1 VSRLRRLLRLVT
13 LDPSPLRHRDFR
25 LLFAGQLVT
34 LLGTMITTVAV
45 PYQVYQ
51 LTGSSLAVGLLGL
64 AELVPVLGLA
74 FLGGALA
81 DARERR
87 GLVLVTEVAAG
98 VTSAVLMANA
108 LLPAPLLWLIYA
120 MTAVQGGL
128 YALQRPSLDAL
139 LPRIVPSAELAP
151 AGALSTLRGTLG
163 MLLGPAV
170 AGVLIATLGLPAT
183 FAVDALSFAV
193 SVGAIALM
201 RAVPPGQGAER
212 PSLRRVLEGLR
223 YARTRQELIGTY
235 AVDMLAMFFGMPTAL
250 FPAIAEPLGGPAV
263 LGLLFAAPAFGGLV
277 ASLTSGWTRH
287 VHRHGLAILLAAG
300 AWGLAIALFGYT
312 TTTLPALLLLALA
325 GGADVISGIFR
336 MVIWN
341 RTIPDELRGRLAS
354 IELLSYSSGP
364 ALSGV
369 ESGVVAAVFD
379 VRTSVVSGGILCVL
393 GCAACALVLP
403 AFRDYADRTA
413 TV

>member
-1 VSRLRRLLRLVT
+1 MSRLPDVLRLVT
-13 LDPSPLRHRDFR
+13 VDLSPMRHREFR

-45 PYQVYQ
+45 PYQVYR

-64 AELVPVLGLA
+64 AELAPTIGLA
-74 FLGGALA
+74 FVGGALA

-87 GLVLVTEVAAG
+87 GMVLLTELAAALSSLVLVV
-98 VTSAVLMANA
+98 NA
-108 LLPAPLLWLIYA
+108 LLSEPQLWVIYT

-139 LPRIVPSAELAP
+139 LPRIVPPAELAP

-170 AGVLIATLGLPAT
+170 AGVLIALIGLPAT
-183 FAVDALSFAV
+183 FAVDTLSFLLSAGAV
-193 SVGAIALM
+193 GLM
-201 RAVPPGQGAER
+201 RAVPPAASAER
-212 PSLRRVLEGLR
+212 ASLGRVLEGLR
-223 YARTRQELIGTY
+223 YARSRPELIGTY
-235 AVDMLAMFFGMPTAL
+235 SVDMLAMFFGMPTAL
-250 FPAIAEPLGGPAV
+250 FPAIAESLGGPAV
-263 LGLLFAAPAFGGLV
+263 LGLLFAAPALGGLL

-287 VHRHGLAILLAAG
+287 VHRHGLAILLAASG
-300 AWGLAIALFGYT
+300 WGVAIALFGLAT
-312 TTTLPALLLLALA
+312 STLAALALLAVA
-325 GGADVISGIFR
+325 GGADVVSGIFR

-341 RTIPDELRGRLAS
+341 KTIPDELRGRLAS

-364 ALSGV
+364 ALSGI
-369 ESGVVAAVFD
+369 ESGAVAAVFG

-393 GCAACALVLP
+393 GCAVCAVLLP
-403 AFRDYADRTA
+403 TFREYDDRPA